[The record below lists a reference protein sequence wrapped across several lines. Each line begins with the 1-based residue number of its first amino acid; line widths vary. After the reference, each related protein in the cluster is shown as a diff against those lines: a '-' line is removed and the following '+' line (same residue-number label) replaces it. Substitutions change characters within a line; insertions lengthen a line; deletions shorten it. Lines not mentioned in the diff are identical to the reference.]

1 LRRTGFFDFKML
13 TLYEYSDENMNAK
26 ACLLAFVIE
35 LKKRLENKERLR
47 VNISESVYN
56 KISNKEFKEIFYD
69 QINEIEDF
77 NKYLLEVTIV
87 KMKISKPEETKEFF
101 EIIRVVENEVRYV

>member
-1 LRRTGFFDFKML
+1 ML

-35 LKKRLENKERLR
+35 LKKRLEKKESLK
-47 VNISESVYN
+47 VNISESIYSQ
-56 KISNKEFKEIFYD
+56 ISNAEFKEIFYD

-87 KMKISKPEETKEFF
+87 KMKNYESGEMKEFF
-101 EIIRVVENEVRYV
+101 EIIRVTANEVRYV

>member
-1 LRRTGFFDFKML
+1 ML

-35 LKKRLENKERLR
+35 LKKRLENKESLK
-47 VNISESVYN
+47 VNISESIYS
-56 KISNKEFKEIFYD
+56 KISNVEFKEIFYD

-87 KMKISKPEETKEFF
+87 KMKNSESEATKEFF
-101 EIIRVVENEVRYV
+101 EIIRVATNEVRYV

>member
-1 LRRTGFFDFKML
+1 ML
-13 TLYEYSDENMNAK
+13 TLYEYSDEDMNAK

-35 LKKRLENKERLR
+35 LKKRLENKESLK
-47 VNISESVYN
+47 VNISESVYS
-56 KISNKEFKEIFYD
+56 KISNMEFKEIFYD

-87 KMKISKPEETKEFF
+87 KMKNSESEATKEFF
-101 EIIRVVENEVRYV
+101 EIIRVATNEVRYV

>member
-1 LRRTGFFDFKML
+1 ML
-13 TLYEYSDENMNAK
+13 TLYEYSDENMNAR

-35 LKKRLENKERLR
+35 LKKRLENKELLK
-47 VNISESVYN
+47 VNISESIYK
-56 KISNKEFKEIFYD
+56 KISNIEFKEIFYD

-87 KMKISKPEETKEFF
+87 KMKNSESEATKEFF
-101 EIIRVVENEVRYV
+101 EIIRVAANEVRHV

>member
-1 LRRTGFFDFKML
+1 ML
-13 TLYEYSDENMNAK
+13 TLYEYSDEDMNAK

-35 LKKRLENKERLR
+35 LKKRLKNKESVK
-47 VNISESVYN
+47 VNISESVYS
-56 KISNKEFKEIFYD
+56 KISNMEFKEIFYD

-87 KMKISKPEETKEFF
+87 KMKNSESEATKESF
-101 EIIRVVENEVRYV
+101 EIIKVAANEVRYV

>member
-1 LRRTGFFDFKML
+1 ML
-13 TLYEYSDENMNAK
+13 TLYEYSDEDMNAK

-35 LKKRLENKERLR
+35 LKKRLENKESLR

-56 KISNKEFKEIFYD
+56 KISNMEFKEIFYD

-87 KMKISKPEETKEFF
+87 KMKKSELEETKEFF
-101 EIIRVVENEVRYV
+101 EIIRVGANEVRYV

>member
-1 LRRTGFFDFKML
+1 
-13 TLYEYSDENMNAK
+13 MNAK

-35 LKKRLENKERLR
+35 LKKRLENKESLK
-47 VNISESVYN
+47 VNISESIYS
-56 KISNKEFKEIFYD
+56 KISNVEFKEIFYD

-87 KMKISKPEETKEFF
+87 KMKNYESGEMKEFF
-101 EIIRVVENEVRYV
+101 EIIRVTANEVRYV

>member
-1 LRRTGFFDFKML
+1 ML
-13 TLYEYSDENMNAK
+13 TLYEYSDEDMNAK

-35 LKKRLENKERLR
+35 LKKRLENKESLK
-47 VNISESVYN
+47 VNISESVYS
-56 KISNKEFKEIFYD
+56 KIPNMEFKEIFYD

-87 KMKISKPEETKEFF
+87 KMKNSESEATKEFF
-101 EIIRVVENEVRYV
+101 EIIRVATNEVRYV

>member
-1 LRRTGFFDFKML
+1 ML
-13 TLYEYSDENMNAK
+13 TLYEYSDEDMNAK

-35 LKKRLENKERLR
+35 LKKRLKNKESVK
-47 VNISESVYN
+47 VNISESVYS
-56 KISNKEFKEIFYD
+56 KISNMEFKEIFYD

-87 KMKISKPEETKEFF
+87 KMKNSESEETKEFF
-101 EIIRVVENEVRYV
+101 EIIRVAANEVRYV

>member
-1 LRRTGFFDFKML
+1 ML

-35 LKKRLENKERLR
+35 LKKRLENKEPLK
-47 VNISESVYN
+47 VNISESIYN
-56 KISNKEFKEIFYD
+56 EISNTEFKEIFYD
-69 QINEIEDF
+69 QINEIKDF

-87 KMKISKPEETKEFF
+87 KMKNSEVEETKEFC
-101 EIIRVVENEVRYV
+101 EIIRVVANEVRHV

>member
-1 LRRTGFFDFKML
+1 ML

-35 LKKRLENKERLR
+35 LKKRLENKESLK
-47 VNISESVYN
+47 VNISESIYN
-56 KISNKEFKEIFYD
+56 KISNIEFKEIFYD
-69 QINEIEDF
+69 QINEIEEF

-87 KMKISKPEETKEFF
+87 KMKNSESEETKEFF
-101 EIIRVVENEVRYV
+101 EIIRVAENESRNV

>member
-1 LRRTGFFDFKML
+1 
-13 TLYEYSDENMNAK
+13 MNVK

-35 LKKRLENKERLR
+35 LKKRLENKELLK
-47 VNISESVYN
+47 VSIPESVYS
-56 KISNKEFKEIFYD
+56 KISNIEFKEIFYD

-87 KMKISKPEETKEFF
+87 KMKNSESDETKEFF
-101 EIIRVVENEVRYV
+101 KIIRVESNEVRYV

>member
-1 LRRTGFFDFKML
+1 ML
-13 TLYEYSDENMNAK
+13 TLYEYSDENLNAK

-35 LKKRLENKERLR
+35 LKKRLENKESLK
-47 VNISESVYN
+47 VNISESIYN
-56 KISNKEFKEIFYD
+56 KISNIEFKEIFYD

-87 KMKISKPEETKEFF
+87 KMKNSESEETKEFF
-101 EIIRVVENEVRYV
+101 EIIRVAANEVRYV

>member
-1 LRRTGFFDFKML
+1 ML

-35 LKKRLENKERLR
+35 LKKRLENKESLK
-47 VNISESVYN
+47 VNISESIYS
-56 KISNKEFKEIFYD
+56 KISDIEFKEIFYD

-87 KMKISKPEETKEFF
+87 KMRNSESEETKEFF
-101 EIIRVVENEVRYV
+101 EIIRVVANEDGDV

>member
-1 LRRTGFFDFKML
+1 ML

-35 LKKRLENKERLR
+35 LKERLENRESLR
-47 VNISESVYN
+47 VNISESIYN
-56 KISNKEFKEIFYD
+56 KISNIEFKEIFYD
-69 QINEIEDF
+69 QINEIENF

-87 KMKISKPEETKEFF
+87 KMQTSQLEATKEFF
-101 EIIRVVENEVRYV
+101 ETIRVDVNQVRDV

>member
-1 LRRTGFFDFKML
+1 ML
-13 TLYEYSDENMNAK
+13 TLYEYSDEDMNVK

-35 LKKRLENKERLR
+35 LKKRLENKESLK
-47 VNISESVYN
+47 VNISESVYS
-56 KISNKEFKEIFYD
+56 KISNMEFKEIFYD

-87 KMKISKPEETKEFF
+87 KMKNSESEKTKEFF
-101 EIIRVVENEVRYV
+101 EIIRVAANEGRYV

>member
-1 LRRTGFFDFKML
+1 
-13 TLYEYSDENMNAK
+13 MNAK

-35 LKKRLENKERLR
+35 LKKRLENKESLR

-56 KISNKEFKEIFYD
+56 KISNMEFKEIFYD

-87 KMKISKPEETKEFF
+87 KMKNSESEATEEFF
-101 EIIRVVENEVRYV
+101 EIIRVATNEVRYV

>member
-1 LRRTGFFDFKML
+1 ML
-13 TLYEYSDENMNAK
+13 TLYEYSDEDMNAK

-35 LKKRLENKERLR
+35 LKKRLKNKESVK
-47 VNISESVYN
+47 VNISESIYS
-56 KISNKEFKEIFYD
+56 KISNMEFKEIFYD

-87 KMKISKPEETKEFF
+87 KMKKSELEQTKEFF
-101 EIIRVVENEVRYV
+101 EIIKVSANEGRYV